1 MDTVKKDVPRKSD
14 WCLGKLRAANSEKDK
29 YVLYDN
35 GESYDHKEVYDS
47 AIHYRQEYGA
57 FMFRYELCNV
67 GNIRKMRVIMPNII
81 TTKIEQSINR
91 GSNASI

>member
-1 MDTVKKDVPRKSD
+1 
-14 WCLGKLRAANSEKDK
+14 LRAANSEKDK

-35 GESYDHKEVYDS
+35 GESYENLKMDFDNS
-47 AIHYRQEYGA
+47 NLRQEYGA

-81 TTKIEQSINR
+81 TTKIENSINR
-91 GSNASI
+91 SSVNSLQ